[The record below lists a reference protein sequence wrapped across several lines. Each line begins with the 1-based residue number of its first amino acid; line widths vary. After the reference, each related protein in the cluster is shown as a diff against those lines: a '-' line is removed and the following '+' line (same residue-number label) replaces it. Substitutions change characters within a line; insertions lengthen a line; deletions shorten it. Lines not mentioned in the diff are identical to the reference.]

1 MTYKGLDN
9 IFGSWNAPT
18 QIETDI
24 YALHLDDDSAKNVA
38 VCMQGSI
45 NQETSEA
52 YTKKIA
58 MIKTFDLQDFSLSG
72 YNSKEYGVGNLE
84 LIKDNWEVLKS
95 LLDHAITI
103 DEIKIKKATTYL
115 DLTITKITFLD
126 KVYYFIATQESSE
139 KLYKKRRIYAV
150 GESLV
155 SLKPNEFYT
164 MSGDFDCIIDE
175 YQSCF
180 FAIKNTQVINC
191 FNLKDAIKNTVQSS
205 KGILD
210 DWTFIDNVQGIKDSL
225 EKQNVYAPLFK
236 IFSDDEYTQQLRAMK
251 AVDFKT
257 RLVRV
262 SNGKIT
268 ENDFNGDKLV
278 ITRSNRALVLDLLSK
293 KLKYNIA
300 TDSIEE

>member
-9 IFGSWNAPT
+9 IFGQWNDST
-18 QIETDI
+18 NIKTDI
-24 YALHLDDDSAKNVA
+24 YALHLDDDATKNVA

-52 YTKKIA
+52 YTKRIA
-58 MIKTFDLQDFSLSG
+58 MFKTFSPQDFSLSG
-72 YNSKEYGVGNLE
+72 YGSKEYGVGNLD
-84 LIKDNWEVLKS
+84 LIKASWEVLKS

-103 DEIKIKKATTYL
+103 RESKIKQATTYL
-115 DLTITKITFLD
+115 DLTITKITYFD
-126 KVYYFIATQESSE
+126 KIYYFIATQESSE
-139 KLYKKRRIYAV
+139 KLYKKRRIYSV
-150 GESLV
+150 GERLS

-175 YQSCF
+175 DQSCF

-191 FNLKDAIKNTVQSS
+191 FNLKDAIKSVVQSS
-205 KGILD
+205 DGILD
-210 DWTFIDNVQGIKDSL
+210 DWTFIDNVKDIKDSL
-225 EKQNVYAPLFK
+225 DKQNVYAPLFR
-236 IFSDDEYTQQLRAMK
+236 IFSDEDYTQQLKAMK
-251 AVDFKT
+251 AIDFKT
-257 RLVRV
+257 RLIRV
-262 SNGKIT
+262 SSGKIT